1 MAGGPLDRSETWS
14 DDQRRAAQW
23 RRLARALP
31 ELLLTNVFYGRKVA
45 DAGIPDVRE
54 LRSVRDLPFTTKAE
68 LSRDQTEHPP
78 FGSNLTYPIDRYVRL
93 HQTSGTTGR
102 PLRVLDTAE
111 SWQWWRDC
119 WRPIYTAAG
128 VTSRDRIF
136 FAFSF
141 GPFVGFWSA
150 FAGAEQLGALCLT
163 GGAMS
168 TAERVAA
175 IVATEATVLMCTPT
189 YALRLAEAARDEGV
203 DLASSAL
210 RVSIHAGE
218 PGASIPATRD
228 RIAQAL
234 GVRVGDHTGPTEL
247 RATGISCA
255 AEDSVHLIE
264 REFAA
269 EVRD

>member
-14 DDQRRAAQW
+14 DDERRAAQW

-45 DAGIPDVRE
+45 DAGIRDVRE

-111 SWQWWRDC
+111 SWEWWRGL
-119 WRPIYTAAG
+119 WALIYSAAG
-128 VTSRDRIF
+128 VTAADRVY

-141 GPFVGFWSA
+141 GPFIGFWSA
-150 FAGAEQLGALCLT
+150 FAGAEAIGALCVS
-163 GGAMS
+163 GAS
-168 TAERVAA
+168 QTTEERIASIVETKATA
-175 IVATEATVLMCTPT
+175 LLCTPT
-189 YALRLAEAARDEGV
+189 YALRLIEAARGEGV
-203 DLASSAL
+203 DLSRSDL
-210 RVSIHAGE
+210 
-218 PGASIPATRD
+218 
-228 RIAQAL
+228 
-234 GVRVGDHTGPTEL
+234 
-247 RATGISCA
+247 
-255 AEDSVHLIE
+255 
-264 REFAA
+264 
-269 EVRD
+269 